1 MPGTARPPRR
11 SCCPACMRSRCCRVG
26 AIPSGGRLRWT
37 AIATAGCALRTALR
51 QSERRGCPRR
61 RSTRDTELP
70 ETALRQS
77 ERRGCPRRRSAR
89 RLTPRASGVRS
100 VRRSGPRACLYGW
113 SFVRNGHSEPPQRAR
128 RTIETSW
135 RPSVSP
141 WSSMRARLT
150 KLTRPSEPVRRTL
163 RGLPSPQ
170 SPQLPQ

>member
-26 AIPSGGRLRWT
+26 VIPSGGRLRWT

-61 RSTRDTELP
+61 RS
-70 ETALRQS
+70 
-77 ERRGCPRRRSAR
+77 AR
-89 RLTPRASGVRS
+89 RLTPRASGGRSARRSIPRASGGRS